1 MQEKLNRRNFV
12 RSAAAGAVGLSM
24 LSGRAGA
31 AEAAAPLSKEFLA
44 RLPNLMEWA
53 GVPGIQIGVIEEARL
68 TWTGEFGVK
77 NAETK
82 ESVTAETV
90 FPAASLSK
98 PVFAYAVLKLYD
110 EGLLDLD
117 RPLIEYLPIE
127 YVPDDPRG
135 KAINAR
141 HVLSHSSGLQN
152 WRFQA
157 ADKLQLSFSPGT
169 GFSYSGEGFF
179 YLQRVVE
186 KITGLGLQ
194 QFMRERIF
202 EPLGMRQSSYI
213 WRPEYEKTL
222 TAGHTNRGQVRP
234 AFGAEMI
241 PKMVDLAN
249 KWNKPLE
256 SWKYEDLE
264 RALPLLDPKM
274 LVFPNFMMM
283 NAAASMQ
290 TTVTDYARFLGLLL
304 DPSPPANLKL
314 KSETVAEMLKPQ
326 ITINSVL
333 SWGFGVGLE
342 NMDGRNY
349 FWHWGDNGNYK
360 AFVVGDRAKNAG
372 MVIFTNGRNGHKI
385 WERIVREVTKK
396 DFASFLWV

>member
-1 MQEKLNRRNFV
+1 MEENFNRRSFI
-12 RSAAAGAVGLSM
+12 RSGTLGALGLAM
-24 LSGRAGA
+24 LRGQSEAM
-31 AEAAAPLSKEFLA
+31 EAAAPLSKEFLS

-53 GVPGIQIGVIEEARL
+53 GVPGIQIGVVEQGRL
-68 TWTGEFGVK
+68 SWKGEFGLK

-82 ESVTAETV
+82 EPVTAQTI

-110 EGLLDLD
+110 EGLIDLN
-117 RPLIEYLPIE
+117 RPLIDYLPIE

-135 KAINAR
+135 KTINAR
-141 HVLSHSSGLQN
+141 QVLSHSSGLQN

-157 ADKLQLSFSPGT
+157 TDKLQLSFAPGT

-194 QFMRERIF
+194 QFMSERIF

-234 AFGAEMI
+234 GFGAEMI

-256 SWKYEDLE
+256 TWKYEDLE
-264 RALPLLDPKM
+264 RALPLMDPKM
-274 LVFPNFMMM
+274 PVFPNFMAM
-283 NAAASMQ
+283 NAAASLQ

-304 DPSPPANLKL
+304 GPAPSANLKL
-314 KSETVAEMLKPQ
+314 KTETVAEMLKPQ
-326 ITINSVL
+326 IRINNVL
-333 SWGFGVGLE
+333 SWGLGVGLE
-342 NMDGRNY
+342 NMDGRKY

-360 AFVVGDRAKNAG
+360 AFVIGERAKNSG
-372 MVIFTNGRNGHKI
+372 TVVFTNGRNGHKI
-385 WERIVREVTKK
+385 WERVVKEVTKK